1 MDGIYSGDYMNI
13 IDFLKKETSGQVP
26 NADRGY
32 NGMSTIGDS
41 CGRKLQYNM
50 YLASGEGSIDKRI
63 MRLFNDGHKFEDTI
77 INIIKDMGYEVYG
90 RQDNYKDEHEMWFGH
105 SDGFL
110 SYQGRS
116 YLLEMKTHNDK
127 SFKALQKSG
136 MKASKPTHYAQM
148 QMYMGYGEYESGL
161 YIAYNKN
168 DSDLYFELVPF
179 SEKFFVDLKIKSE
192 TIIASDK
199 LLPRIGNNTASWFEC
214 KFCDHINVCF
224 NRELPDK
231 NCRTC
236 HWAEVTAGNKWACT
250 YGRTEIG
257 DLPLKFEEQ
266 KAGCDNH
273 LYSGMFNEA

>member
-50 YLASGEGSIDKRI
+50 YLASGEGSIDRRI
-63 MRLFNDGHKFEDTI
+63 SRLFNVGHAFEDTI
-77 INIIKDMGYEVYG
+77 IDILNDLDIQVYG
-90 RQDNYKDEHEMWFGH
+90 RQDSYRDQHEMWFGH

-110 SYQGRS
+110 THEGKS

-136 MKASKPTHYAQM
+136 VKTSKSTHYDQM
-148 QMYMGYGEYESGL
+148 QMYMGYGEYEQGI

-168 DSDLYFELVPF
+168 DSDLYFELVKF
-179 SEKFFVDLKIKSE
+179 DEKRFNDLKIKSE
-192 TIIASDK
+192 AIIASDV
-199 LLPRIGNNTASWFEC
+199 LLPRIGNNSASWFEC